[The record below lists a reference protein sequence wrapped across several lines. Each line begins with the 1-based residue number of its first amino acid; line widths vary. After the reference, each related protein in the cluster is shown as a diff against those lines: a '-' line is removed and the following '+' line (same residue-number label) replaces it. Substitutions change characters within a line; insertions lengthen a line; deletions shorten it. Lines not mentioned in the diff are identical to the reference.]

1 MRKLFSASFT
11 NGAVDF
17 SMLIL
22 RVVFGGLI
30 LLHGWPLL
38 INFAAKKNSFPDPL
52 HIGHT
57 TWLSLTIFAEVACA
71 AFVIIGLLT
80 RLAAVPLIIC
90 MAVTIFV
97 VHAHEPLLRN
107 EQSVMFLAAFTVT
120 LFTGPGRVSLD
131 NLIA

>member
-11 NGAVDF
+11 NGAVHF

-22 RVVFGGLI
+22 RVIFGGLI

-38 INFAAKKNSFPDPL
+38 INFAAKQNAFPDPL

-57 TWLSLTIFAEVACA
+57 TWLALTIFAEVACA
-71 AFVIIGLLT
+71 IFIIVGLLT
-80 RLAAVPLIIC
+80 RLATVPLIIC
-90 MAVTIFV
+90 MAVSIFV
-97 VHAHEPLLRN
+97 VHAHEPLLRI
-107 EQSVMFLAAFTVT
+107 EQPVMFLAAFTVI
-120 LFTGPGRVSLD
+120 LFIGPGRVSID